1 MGLVNLAVAPA
12 CAEAHRLVEAVEV
25 ALRLRMMMRRVRG
38 PLARQVDNFAQN
50 HVGVRRVVQIEA
62 GAYITLDA
70 AHQLALVAA
79 CPGIGVFRLVH
90 LAREGLFVQSL
101 LDVDVARTVRD
112 DLELYALANVQA
124 GRVVI
129 ERIRTVYVVGLI
141 LPLDGAL
148 AVEYQCCNFLL
159 RLLAA
164 PGVAVFHHEESNV
177 HHGILADAF
186 VKTDVLVV
194 SALDLLI
201 HVHRNSLQKIIFWC
215 GDRYIPPDHADSA
228 VQNSLSIIII
238 PRHNSQFQPLIER
251 IRRGAERLCH
261 SAQKSEWIFS
271 QMIQQKYDWFVSHS
285 CLPFLFHL

>member
-1 MGLVNLAVAPA
+1 
-12 CAEAHRLVEAVEV
+12 
-25 ALRLRMMMRRVRG
+25 MMRRVRG
-38 PLARQVDNFAQN
+38 PLSRQVDNFAQN
-50 HVGVRRVVQIEA
+50 HVGVRRVVKVEA
-62 GAYITLDA
+62 GAYIALDA

-101 LDVDVARTVRD
+101 LDVDVARTVCD
-112 DLELYALANVQA
+112 DFELYALANVQA
-124 GRVVI
+124 GRVVV

-159 RLLAA
+159 RLLTA
-164 PGVAVFHHEESNV
+164 PGIAVFHHEESNV
-177 HHGILADAF
+177 HHASLPMPSSRRMYSLYPRLTCLSMYIGIPS
-186 VKTDVLVV
+186 K
-194 SALDLLI
+194 
-201 HVHRNSLQKIIFWC
+201 NNFWC

-228 VQNSLSIIII
+228 VQNSLSVIII

-261 SAQKSEWIFS
+261 SAQKSKRIFS
-271 QMIQQKYDWFVSHS
+271 QMIQQKYDWFMSHS

>member
-1 MGLVNLAVAPA
+1 
-12 CAEAHRLVEAVEV
+12 
-25 ALRLRMMMRRVRG
+25 MRRVRG

-50 HVGVRRVVQIEA
+50 HVGVRCVVQIEA

-101 LDVDVARTVRD
+101 LDVDVARTVCD

-124 GRVVI
+124 GRVVV

-164 PGVAVFHHEESNV
+164 PSVAVFHHEESNV
-177 HHGILADAF
+177 HHGILTDAF

-215 GDRYIPPDHADSA
+215 GGRCRASGHAESA
-228 VQNSLSIIII
+228 VKNSLSVIII

-251 IRRGAERLCH
+251 IRRGAERLWH

>member
-1 MGLVNLAVAPA
+1 MSWDMYDMTQKVQVIVVAI
-12 CAEAHRLVEAVEV
+12 V
-25 ALRLRMMMRRVRG
+25 
-38 PLARQVDNFAQN
+38 
-50 HVGVRRVVQIEA
+50 
-62 GAYITLDA
+62 
-70 AHQLALVAA
+70 
-79 CPGIGVFRLVH
+79 
-90 LAREGLFVQSL
+90 
-101 LDVDVARTVRD
+101 
-112 DLELYALANVQA
+112 
-124 GRVVI
+124 
-129 ERIRTVYVVGLI
+129 
-141 LPLDGAL
+141 LPLVILAASLWHDWVEEGQSPRARKIMKDWEWNIDEMAH

-159 RLLAA
+159 RLLTA
-164 PGVAVFHHEESNV
+164 PGIAVFHHEESNV

-228 VQNSLSIIII
+228 VQNSLSVIII

-261 SAQKSEWIFS
+261 SAQKSKRIFS
-271 QMIQQKYDWFVSHS
+271 QMIQQKYDWFMSHS